1 MYFSRRVEEVMR
13 AAAAEEGIE
22 FAETAP
28 PPQDT
33 LWLDENGFVTSL
45 DTIFGKL

>member
-1 MYFSRRVEEVMR
+1 MR

-22 FAETAP
+22 FAETVP

-33 LWLDENGFVTSL
+33 LWLDEQGFVSAL
-45 DTIFGKL
+45 DNIFGTISFHSL